1 MTLSTAQLDRAI
13 GVLLGTAAGDA
24 LGAAYEFGPPRG
36 PELEVAMVGGGGS
49 GWQPGEWT
57 DDTSMAIAIAGFAA
71 TGAYL
76 RDEEALDALA
86 RRWHEWSLHA
96 KDVGVQTRSVLS
108 RAGRRGIS
116 AQTARAESEGLHKLT
131 GRTAGNGSLM
141 RTAPVAL
148 AYLDDE
154 YALVEAARAVSELTH
169 WDREAGDACV
179 LWCLSIRHA
188 VLTGVLDARIGLQPA
203 QRVDHR
209 PLSHQCRPAETPERD
224 RMTRRS
230 CQRRPA
236 LAGGQ
241 LLVDLAELGLRVLLG
256 RAPAATID
264 DPLVVLVAG
273 LGQPGAQ
280 LLRFLDHG
288 LHVIA
293 DGGQQSRQVGLG
305 HSRARDHVGERDLD
319 LELVI
324 VRNHFHCATT

>member
-1 MTLSTAQLDRAI
+1 
-13 GVLLGTAAGDA
+13 
-24 LGAAYEFGPPRG
+24 
-36 PELEVAMVGGGGS
+36 
-49 GWQPGEWT
+49 
-57 DDTSMAIAIAGFAA
+57 
-71 TGAYL
+71 
-76 RDEEALDALA
+76 
-86 RRWHEWSLHA
+86 
-96 KDVGVQTRSVLS
+96 
-108 RAGRRGIS
+108 
-116 AQTARAESEGLHKLT
+116 
-131 GRTAGNGSLM
+131 M

-154 YALVEAARAVSELTH
+154 AALVEAARAVSELTH
-169 WDREAGDACV
+169 YDPEAGDACV
-179 LWCLSIRHA
+179 LWCLAIRHA

-305 HSRARDHVGERDLD
+305 HSRARDHVGERDLGS
-319 LELVI
+319 
-324 VRNHFHCATT
+324 RTRYRP